1 MQACQVICKHA
12 SCVGLSVGSIQG
24 FQNFLD
30 ISMILCG
37 NMIRRLVGSDRRDL
51 PREERMLG
59 TYARRTVCLLSIL
72 ALPVALLV
80 TSVVR
85 AADPIRIGFGM
96 ALTGPLAANGK
107 MSLVAMKIWE
117 EDVNAKGGLMGR
129 PVKLI
134 YYDDQ
139 SNPSTVPGIYTK
151 LLDVDRVDVAVS
163 GYASTQIAPAMPV
176 MIERKRLF
184 ISLFGTGIN
193 DEFRYDKYFSMLPTG
208 PNPKPAF
215 TRGFFELA
223 MAQNPKPQTIAI
235 AAADAEFGR
244 NACEGARENA
254 KAANLKI
261 LYDKN
266 YPPTTTDFSPV
277 VRAIQATNPDLLVVC
292 SYPLDTVGMVKTI
305 NEIGF
310 KPKMWGGAMVGLQ
323 ATVFK
328 TQLGPLL
335 NGIVNY
341 ETWIPAST
349 MQFPG
354 SLDLVK
360 KYQARAAAEGV
371 DPLGYYMPVW
381 AYAYL
386 QVLGEAIEATKSLN
400 DDVLAD
406 YIRKT
411 KFSTVVGDVK
421 FGAKGEW
428 AEERMLL
435 IQFQNIKD
443 NSIDEFRDLSTEV
456 IIDPPQ
462 YKSGNL
468 IYPYADA
475 KK

>member
-1 MQACQVICKHA
+1 MLTPRNPWGFV
-12 SCVGLSVGSIQG
+12 VSI
-24 FQNFLD
+24 FAAAAFAAW
-30 ISMILCG
+30 C
-37 NMIRRLVGSDRRDL
+37 
-51 PREERMLG
+51 
-59 TYARRTVCLLSIL
+59 
-72 ALPVALLV
+72 ALPASAQVP
-80 TSVVR
+80 SGE
-85 AADPIRIGFGM
+85 PIRIGFGM

-117 EDVNAKGGLMGR
+117 EDVNAKGGLLGR

-139 SNPSTVPGIYTK
+139 SNPGTVPGIYTK
-151 LLDVDRVDVAVS
+151 LLDVDKVDFAVS
-163 GYASTQIAPAMPV
+163 PYASTQIAPAMPI
-176 MIERKRLF
+176 MMQKKRLYL
-184 ISLFGTGIN
+184 SLFGTGIN
-193 DEFRYDKYFSMLPTG
+193 DEFNYDRYFSMLPTG

-215 TRGFFELA
+215 TTGFFKTA
-223 MAQNPKPQTIAI
+223 MENNPKPQTIAL

-254 KAANLKI
+254 KKAGLKI
-261 LYDKN
+261 VYDKN
-266 YPPTTTDFSPV
+266 YPPTTADFAPI
-277 VRAIQATNPDLLVVC
+277 VRAVQAAAPDLFVIC
-292 SYPLDTVGMVKTI
+292 SYPLDSVGMVKAM

-341 ETWIPAST
+341 ETWIPAPT
-349 MQFPG
+349 MQFP
-354 SLDLVK
+354 SSMELLK

-386 QVLGEAIEATKSLN
+386 QVLGDAITATKSL
-400 DDVLAD
+400 DDEKLAD
-406 YIRKT
+406 YLRKAT
-411 KFSTVVGDVK
+411 FKTVVGDVK

-435 IQFQNIKD
+435 IQFQNIKG
-443 NSIDEFRDLSTEV
+443 NSVDDFRDLSTEA
-456 IIDPPQ
+456 ILYPPQ

-468 IYPYADA
+468 IYPYE
-475 KK
+475 KSK